1 MDVLYL
7 TLSNPELHST
17 GIYADLLNALVERG
31 HKLTIVYADGEAE
44 KTDRKSTRLNSSHI

>member
-31 HKLTIVYADGEAE
+31 HKLTIVYADG
-44 KTDRKSTRLNSSHI
+44 DSSNWPNRATLRG